1 MVNSGDVVSSGEIVI
16 RSNTLDIR
24 GPLLQDMW
32 QRQASERSGLS
43 SFVFSSSAD
52 VHDITFYTLVHNSH
66 KWLLGEKLICPPAK
80 YAICY
85 WFLKCCFK
93 QCSIMTWLWFRR
105 CDFSKNSAILFPC
118 FMKGWSNLSS
128 LLLCTFC
135 TFTCFSPLYFD
146 SHCSLPQPRHCGNIY
161 GQKSARQYE
170 FDNYHLWA
178 LKWWQFSS
186 SGILLELSQ
195 VMSNSLKFLIL
206 LNLLSTR

>member
-52 VHDITFYTLVHNSH
+52 VHDITFYTPLVHNSH

-85 WFLKCCFK
+85 WFLKCCVK
-93 QCSIMTWLWFRR
+93 QCSIMTWLDKVSALWFLKEQ
-105 CDFSKNSAILFPC
+105 CYSF
-118 FMKGWSNLSS
+118 S
-128 LLLCTFC
+128 LL
-135 TFTCFSPLYFD
+135 
-146 SHCSLPQPRHCGNIY
+146 HESL
-161 GQKSARQYE
+161 E
-170 FDNYHLWA
+170 
-178 LKWWQFSS
+178 QFVKFVSS
-186 SGILLELSQ
+186 VRS
-195 VMSNSLKFLIL
+195 SNSHPDL
-206 LNLLSTR
+206 LLTPRSTPLFQTTPDLNTGLSLSEPLQLYKGYNAI